1 MRLIMTLNRVLHL
14 PYQMLGLPRKK
25 SLANLLMSGYVAK
38 ITCHSAE
45 VATTDTVSV
54 VQSAMEWPE
63 AEAKRVELG
72 VKD

>member
-1 MRLIMTLNRVLHL
+1 M
-14 PYQMLGLPRKK
+14 
-25 SLANLLMSGYVAK
+25 
-38 ITCHSAE
+38 TCHTAE